1 VSVYHVSGCFE
12 PSRTLLLLGASEGS
26 THGRNRKRSMV
37 TLIKSWRQIRQDGRR
52 HARVWSAASVR
63 GALFASY
70 WAACVDRGGAAST
83 GQTNTEMVVGSPHL
97 PLTQRSILIAVC
109 IFRARVVSLGPNDAV
124 RTLLQAGLLR
134 PAVKVLLLALAR
146 AGVMIVRALRQRDA
160 SRISRYI

>member
-1 VSVYHVSGCFE
+1 
-12 PSRTLLLLGASEGS
+12 
-26 THGRNRKRSMV
+26 
-37 TLIKSWRQIRQDGRR
+37 
-52 HARVWSAASVR
+52 
-63 GALFASY
+63 
-70 WAACVDRGGAAST
+70 
-83 GQTNTEMVVGSPHL
+83 MVVGSPHL